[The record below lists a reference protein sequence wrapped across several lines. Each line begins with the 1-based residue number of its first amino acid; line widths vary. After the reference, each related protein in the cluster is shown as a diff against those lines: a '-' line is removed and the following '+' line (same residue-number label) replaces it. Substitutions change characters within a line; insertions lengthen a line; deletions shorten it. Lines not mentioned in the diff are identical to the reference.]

1 MRTKHLVIILILVVV
16 AFIILFSM
24 TQRKP
29 IASDWVESDYQ
40 SYILEKLGGE
50 SEYHLSDGSRVDILT
65 HQYAIEIDYAYK
77 WAEAIGQSLYYA
89 EMSEREPGIVLILA
103 NRDSYKAYIDRI
115 ILMAR
120 KYKIT
125 VWTVD
130 EFGSFK
136 VLKQ

>member
-1 MRTKHLVIILILVVV
+1 MRTKHLIIILILVIV
-16 AFIILFSM
+16 AFIILFTM

-29 IASDWVESDYQ
+29 IASAWVESDYQ
-40 SYILEKLGGE
+40 SYVLEKLGGE
-50 SEYHLSDGSRVDILT
+50 SEYRLSDGSRVDILT

-103 NRDSYKAYIDRI
+103 NRDNYKAYIDRI
-115 ILMAR
+115 LLMAR

-130 EFGSFK
+130 AFGN
-136 VLKQ
+136 LKNIK